1 MVSESSL
8 NRSMDSAKRH
18 YSSMFFLPSFNKA
31 LLAVALICI
40 AGSKSFRFAL
50 FHSINS
56 LILGISVFVVTFL
69 MDLVISKIVLKN
81 DPIFSMRRTLVLSLA
96 GWLLWL
102 FFNALGVGL
111 SFAFSSLL
119 WVKLCLL
126 GFAVVVTLRSLVF
139 IATSTASKWRQ
150 VLSTLLQPVL
160 CITAFLIFWV
170 AYLKV
175 LSLGKFTFSSLS
187 RP

>member
-1 MVSESSL
+1 MASESSL

-40 AGSKSFRFAL
+40 AGVSLSAFAL

-56 LILGISVFVVTFL
+56 LLLGISFFAITFL
-69 MDLVISKIVLKN
+69 IDLVISKIVLKS

-96 GWLLWL
+96 GWLIWL

-126 GFAVVVTLRSLVF
+126 GFAGVVTLRSLVF
-139 IATSTASKWRQ
+139 YCNLNSIKVASS
-150 VLSTLLQPVL
+150 VIDFASACTLHNR
-160 CITAFLIFWV
+160 IS
-170 AYLKV
+170 YL
-175 LSLGKFTFSSLS
+175 LGYLS
-187 RP
+187 R